1 MVLSWLVLGPDTAE
15 APCLWRPLVLGKNLN
30 ICGQGKAS
38 VVLMGVLAVIIH
50 RRVDV
55 EGWIVGAGIIVDRE

>member
-1 MVLSWLVLGPDTAE
+1 MVLSLLVLGPGAE

-30 ICGQGKAS
+30 ICGQGKAN
-38 VVLMGVLAVIIH
+38 VVLVGLLAVISH

-55 EGWIVGAGIIVDRE
+55 EGRVVGAGIIVGHE